1 PTLLTYNLNDNCCFQ
16 ADHALPPLLAAGRPF
31 FKLYGKND
39 NLRYHVNAEPGDH
52 NFQKE
57 NREALYQMIGLHFF
71 AGDKNYD
78 AKEIPSEK
86 EIKTPEALKVE
97 VPEKNADFHSL
108 ATELAASLP
117 REAELPTNSSAAA

>member
-1 PTLLTYNLNDNCCFQ
+1 NCCFK

-39 NLRYHVNAEPGDH
+39 SLRYHVNAEPGDH

-71 AGDKNYD
+71 GGDKSFD
-78 AKEIPSEK
+78 STEIPSESELK
-86 EIKTPEALKVE
+86 KADELRVEIPD
-97 VPEKNADFHSL
+97 KNADFHTL
-108 ATELAASLP
+108 ALDLAGALPRDAEFPRDAAS
-117 REAELPTNSSAAA
+117 AAKW